1 VNWMD
6 FLLERL
12 TQGKLYSL
20 FCTTSSGLDT
30 VVQKILRV
38 VQPEAVPVIPPAR
51 NIHVEKYQPHHDLHI
66 SESLMDDPDAV
77 SALTATEMKE
87 LISQVRPF
95 VENEENLIQGPKGD
109 ILAVGDTHG
118 DFGATKYIVNL
129 WKDEHIDNLVFLGD
143 YVDRGEQQLEN
154 INFLLALKLLY
165 PDRVVLL
172 RGNHET
178 PSVNSYYGFLSACN
192 HAFGEEAKEMYYRYN
207 DVFSYFSPAYL
218 SRRILFL
225 HGGIP
230 RGLHNLE
237 EIRNL
242 EKGDKNAGNDILGQ
256 ILWNDPSELCEK
268 FKPNRTRGI
277 HNIFG
282 KKVFREFLETHD
294 LTMVIRAH
302 EVFPQGYKYFFDH
315 ALLSI
320 FSSPHYRGVN
330 KAKVAH
336 ISEDGEISLLGVEA
350 EK

>member
-1 VNWMD
+1 M
-6 FLLERL
+6 
-12 TQGKLYSL
+12 
-20 FCTTSSGLDT
+20 
-30 VVQKILRV
+30 
-38 VQPEAVPVIPPAR
+38 IPPTG
-51 NIHVEKYQPHHDLHI
+51 NVI
-66 SESLMDDPDAV
+66 DDPDTV
-77 SALTATEMKE
+77 SAFTPTDMRG
-87 LISQVRPF
+87 LISKVRPLI
-95 VENEENLIQGPKGD
+95 EKEENLIKGSKGD

-118 DFGATKYIVNL
+118 DFAATKYIVNL
-129 WKDEHIDNLVFLGD
+129 WKDEKIDNLVFLGD

-154 INFLLALKLLY
+154 INFLLALKLRC
-165 PDRVVLL
+165 PQKVVLL

-178 PSVNSYYGFLSACN
+178 PSVNSYYGFLSVCIP
-192 HAFGEEAKEMYYRYN
+192 AFGEEATRMYNEYN
-207 DVFSYFSPAYL
+207 DLFSYFSPAYF
-218 SRRILFL
+218 SRKILLL

-230 RGLHNLE
+230 KGLGNLG
-237 EIRNL
+237 EINAL
-242 EKGDKNAGNDILGQ
+242 KKGDKKADNDILGQ